1 MNIHYY
7 YLVLRE
13 EEKSAKLWFGT
24 RYGAFEE
31 INEGVPPK
39 IEITLQMTWFTAIL
53 KYQDSWY

>member
-31 INEGVPPK
+31 IKEGIPPSV
-39 IEITLQMTWFTAIL
+39 INIPELQVINFFLFLLFFTF
-53 KYQDSWY
+53 